1 MKKSDKLLKDE
12 NKEESNLNETTLND
26 FYSKYIIE
34 DLDFL
39 SQSSNDDIDTKMNKM
54 INKIKKRGNIN
65 NILSDS
71 INIKEDSIS
80 KTIQD
85 NDNKDKLNKKQLDL
99 LKEETN
105 NISSINNTIV
115 YKKRDSLEEEKKN
128 RISSKKKKL
137 ELLKQKEERYLNIL

>member
-105 NISSINNTIV
+105 NISSINNAIV

-137 ELLKQKEERYLNIL
+137 ELLKQ